1 MTAKPW
7 NDAEANRELNYIL
20 SIDPANPGD
29 NFNNDTECFA
39 RYCVMQSNKA
49 INSSKH
55 VVGAAIA
62 RHGEGTHG

>member
-1 MTAKPW
+1 MKLW

-20 SIDPANPGD
+20 SIDPADPGD

-39 RYCVMQSNKA
+39 RYCVMQSNHA

-55 VVGAAIA
+55 VVGLQIA
-62 RHGEGTHG
+62 RHGKRTHT